1 MGNTEIN
8 CINELRA
15 DVNDVSTFLQGDN
28 NNIIIQH
35 RHTLTHSHTQVHNSM
50 FHSRNI

>member
-8 CINELRA
+8 CNNELRA
-15 DVNDVSTFLQGDN
+15 DVNDVSTFLQEDN

-35 RHTLTHSHTQVHNSM
+35 RHMLT
-50 FHSRNI
+50 RNA